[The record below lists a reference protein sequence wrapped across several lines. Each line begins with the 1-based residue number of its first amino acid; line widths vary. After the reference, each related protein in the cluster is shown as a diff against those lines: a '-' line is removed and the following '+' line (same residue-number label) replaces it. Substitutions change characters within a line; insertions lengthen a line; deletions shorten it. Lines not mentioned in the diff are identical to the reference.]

1 MKNFFFCQLLQ
12 LILAKKNTCQF
23 FFYHF
28 LRLCTAA
35 LFLLQERLLIVVLLL
50 IVLFSVKLILL
61 NPESDLNLIVSGFD
75 NLVCIIIGIA
85 IASWTYID
93 FSYIVFLTLYFPL
106 ISLPARSWKSYNPI
120 FYLYTL
126 SSRICN
132 TEIPALFHVLAL
144 L

>member
-1 MKNFFFCQLLQ
+1 MSV
-12 LILAKKNTCQF
+12 
-23 FFYHF
+23 
-28 LRLCTAA
+28 
-35 LFLLQERLLIVVLLL
+35 LFLSFSKALYCSSISSAENYLIVVLLL

-132 TEIPALFHVLAL
+132 TEIPALFHILAL
-144 L
+144 LETILYIVKKKF